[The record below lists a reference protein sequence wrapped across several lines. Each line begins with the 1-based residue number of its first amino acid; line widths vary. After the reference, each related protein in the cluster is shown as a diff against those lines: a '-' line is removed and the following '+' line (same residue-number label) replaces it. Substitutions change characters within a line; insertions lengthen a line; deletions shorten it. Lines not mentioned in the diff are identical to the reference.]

1 MEQVATLIARIITDL
16 LGTVSSALTNAFPAF
31 GLLSSPTVPQ
41 LGLPLPGKRRNSPP
55 RRPGQI
61 RLEHPSEAAAGSLDA
76 TPAAARGLANAL
88 SSFERIG

>member
-1 MEQVATLIARIITDL
+1 MVAALNDLIITDL

-31 GLLSSPTVPQ
+31 GLLSSPVPQ
-41 LGLPLPGKRRNSPP
+41 LGLPLPRKRRNSPR

-61 RLEHPSEAAAGSLDA
+61 RLEHPSGAAAGSLDA